1 MWNTPFLLHKFP
13 THGTNLATRCYPA
26 FLIFVLFFYFLCR
39 FCRLM
44 SWVSHL
50 SFFMIS
56 SFSLLYFS
64 IFLCSMMSF
73 LLLVKICILL
83 SSCCFNVALC
93 ILMYSYSF
101 LCINDFVHVLHL
113 FLFYAL
119 FLMKTDIKHAII
131 WRFIAVTSG

>member
-1 MWNTPFLLHKFP
+1 M
-13 THGTNLATRCYPA
+13 
-26 FLIFVLFFYFLCR
+26 
-39 FCRLM
+39 
-44 SWVSHL
+44 SHL
-50 SFFMIS
+50 SFFMIL

-83 SSCCFNVALC
+83 SLCCFNVALC
-93 ILMYSYSF
+93 TIMYSCSF

-119 FLMKTDIKHAII
+119 FLIKTDIKHAII